1 MARLRK
7 AGATVMGYA
16 MATVILK
23 ICTAGEWAEA
33 ESRGRYD
40 GSAVDAE
47 DGFIHFSTPEQ
58 APETAAR
65 YFADQADLVLVAVD
79 PDRLGPALA
88 WEPSRGGDLF
98 PHLYGSL
105 PLEAVIWE
113 KDMPPGPDGTH
124 ILPGLE

>member
-98 PHLYGSL
+98 PHLYGPL
-105 PLEAVIWE
+105 PLSAVVWVR
-113 KDMPPGPDGTH
+113 PLPLGVDGRH
-124 ILPGLE
+124 RFPL

>member
-7 AGATVMGYA
+7 AGAKVMGYA

-33 ESRGRYD
+33 ELRGLYD

-65 YFADQADLVLVAVD
+65 YFADQADLVVVAVD
-79 PDRLGPALA
+79 PESLGPALA

-98 PHLYGSL
+98 PHLYGPL
-105 PLEAVIWE
+105 PLGTVLWVRPLPLGA
-113 KDMPPGPDGTH
+113 DGRH
-124 ILPGLE
+124 RFPL

>member
-1 MARLRK
+1 MARLRR
-7 AGATVMGYA
+7 GVATVMGYA
-16 MATVILK
+16 MAKVILK

-33 ESRGRYD
+33 ESQGRYD

-65 YFADQADLVLVAVD
+65 YFAGQADLVLVAVD
-79 PDRLGPALA
+79 PEHLGPALA

-98 PHLYGSL
+98 PHLYGPL
-105 PLEAVIWE
+105 PLSTVLWVRPLPLGA
-113 KDMPPGPDGTH
+113 DGRH
-124 ILPGLE
+124 RFPL